1 MRNIRKY
8 NCLFAFTSMGANIDN
23 SVNDGRGP
31 PVFKIS
37 GQVHH
42 RIGSLLPSDGVPPK
56 FIQFYIYDTVN
67 EVKNRLHCLDADKS
81 GPDNLDPSIVQ
92 ELMRMVDLNNPFVQ
106 KLRMAR
112 DRLNDHGNEEFIIR
126 IVGAKE
132 GDPVQYN
139 MPTINELA
147 MLVVYNFSLDTFK
160 RDIIIETHSNE
171 LKQISTLHPAFMPLQ
186 YPLLFLYG
194 ERGFQ
199 VGVLYNGVINTD
211 KKTCVHMTIQDF
223 YCYQFD
229 YRRGQPNPFLC
240 YGLLSSQAKV
250 DARACI
256 DERRLW

>member
-1 MRNIRKY
+1 
-8 NCLFAFTSMGANIDN
+8 
-23 SVNDGRGP
+23 
-31 PVFKIS
+31 
-37 GQVHH
+37 
-42 RIGSLLPSDGVPPK
+42 
-56 FIQFYIYDTVN
+56 
-67 EVKNRLHCLDADKS
+67 
-81 GPDNLDPSIVQ
+81 
-92 ELMRMVDLNNPFVQ
+92 
-106 KLRMAR
+106 MAR